1 MDGIEGVEELF
12 LCALFAREELDVVDQ
27 EYVDAAIPL
36 AELLALLAADRV
48 DELVRELL
56 ARRVRNALLRVSG
69 DHGVS
74 DRMHQMRLSK
84 TGSAVDEE
92 RVVAVARASATESAA
107 ACAKRLLEPTTNV
120 ENV

>member
-12 LCALFAREELDVVDQ
+12 LCAFFAREELDVVDQ
-27 EYVDAAIPL
+27 EHVDAAIPL

-56 ARRVRNALLRVSG
+56 ARRVRDALLRVSG

-74 DRMHQMRLSK
+74 DRVDQMVLSK
-84 TGSAVDEE
+84 AGSPGDKR
-92 RVVAVARASATESAA
+92 RVVRLARGV
-107 ACAKRLLEPTTNV
+107 RDGDRGR
-120 ENV
+120 